1 MNKYKDAPEK
11 QDLITSKLK
20 ALYNSVQEEEIPDR
34 FLQMLEQLDEAE
46 AASKKSDQDNSNGK

>member
-1 MNKYKDAPEK
+1 MNKYKDGPEK

-20 ALYNSVQEEEIPDR
+20 ALYNSVQEEDIPDR

-46 AASKKSDQDNSNGK
+46 AASKLNSQDPSDGK

>member
-1 MNKYKDAPEK
+1 MNKYKDGPEK

-20 ALYNSVQEEEIPDR
+20 ALYNSVQEEDIPDR

-46 AASKKSDQDNSNGK
+46 AASKLSSQDRSDGK